1 MQVRRNHGSTGPRM
15 KYFGGTCRS
24 SEALCTATWRAAAFQ
39 LHCDLRVFKEECH
52 ALFGTFEGV
61 NVFQSDGIQN
71 DSQAKTEHEVL
82 HSRMSIVS
90 HRRMTEG
97 THQGK

>member
-24 SEALCTATWRAAAFQ
+24 SEALCTATRRAAAFQ
-39 LHCDLRVFKEECH
+39 LHCDLRVFKEECQ

-61 NVFQSDGIQN
+61 NVFQSDGIQ
-71 DSQAKTEHEVL
+71 KKVKP
-82 HSRMSIVS
+82 
-90 HRRMTEG
+90 RRNTKFFTVECRL
-97 THQGK
+97 